1 MKHRA
6 FLFLFTF
13 VLLLPTLLGETV
25 LWDDT
30 YLVSTWDRNDPFLL
44 VEYFDKLGMPWQGWL
59 HYYLS
64 FLPYKVTFYKLFS
77 VLSWSACSVL
87 AYQLLAAVPF
97 FTPRDRF
104 YIALI
109 ASLFPGFNLWFSII
123 QMPQPL
129 YVAIFLA
136 GCYAYWQ
143 GSMNRKWLLKTVG
156 LLLILPTFALQSLY
170 VYLYGLIFVW
180 FWFTKDVENG
190 FLNSAFQF
198 TKQHLAIILL
208 PVIQFMLLKVFFPID
223 PIFGTYNVM
232 QFDKAPFKLLVSLGV
247 PPLFILREAWNVFTK
262 DWQLFV
268 GLLAMSLIFVKA
280 ALVIVKPAKLRGGE
294 NKSQWRNIIAA
305 GIFLAI
311 CGVFPYALVN
321 KPYLGIN
328 YTGRFAMLLAWPVS
342 LILYGLIRYRFDS
355 SRQLVQ
361 KLITIV
367 CVVFCFLTF
376 KDQVLW
382 HTRYIK
388 YIAMTRQIE
397 GEEDKMLPLVF
408 FNDQTTIGK
417 PAPLIYFELNWIM
430 NRAWNNPDHF
440 GFSSFQNHVNKQ
452 MMFEELEQI
461 HYFKNLKN
469 SFFQELMLFSKKG
482 GEYNREAATLITVR
496 NGQFDSN
503 LRLWLKWI
511 SGSNETKRKITESL
525 IEIEIKNLENHSDG

>member
-1 MKHRA
+1 MRHRA
-6 FLFLFTF
+6 FLFFFTF
-13 VLLLPTLLGETV
+13 ILLLPTLIGETV

-30 YLVSTWDRNDPFLL
+30 YLISTWDRNDPLML
-44 VEYFDKLGMPWQGWL
+44 VEYFGKLGMPWQGWL

-64 FLPYKVTFYKLFS
+64 LLPYKVTFYKLFS

-87 AYQLLAAVPF
+87 AYQLMAAVPF

-136 GCYAYWQ
+136 GCYTYWQ
-143 GSMNRKWLLKTVG
+143 GSLNKKWLLKAAG
-156 LLLILPTFALQSLY
+156 LFLILPTFALQSLY

-180 FWFTKDVENG
+180 FWFTKDAEKS
-190 FLNSAFQF
+190 FFNSAILF

-208 PVIQFMLLKVFFPID
+208 PVVQFMLLKAFFPVD
-223 PIFGTYNVM
+223 PIFATYNVM
-232 QFDKAPFKLLVSLGV
+232 QFDKVLFKLLVSLGV
-247 PPLFILREAWNVFTK
+247 PPIFILREAWNVFTK
-262 DWQLFV
+262 DWQLLV
-268 GLLAMSLIFVKA
+268 GLLLVSLIFIKTTFA
-280 ALVIVKPAKLRGGE
+280 IIKPPKLQNGKEKRP
-294 NKSQWRNIIAA
+294 WLNIIAV

-328 YTGRFAMLLAWPVS
+328 YTGRFAMLLAWPVA
-342 LILYGLIRYRFDS
+342 LILYGLIRYRFYS
-355 SRQLVQ
+355 SRQLAQ
-361 KLITIV
+361 RLITTTCI
-367 CVVFCFLTF
+367 VFCFLTI

-388 YIAMTRQIE
+388 YIAITRHIE

-408 FNDQTTIGK
+408 FDDKSSIGK

-430 NRAWNNPDHF
+430 NKAWGNPDHF
-440 GFSSFQNHVNKQ
+440 GFSSFQNNEDKNK
-452 MMFEELEQI
+452 MFEELERI

-469 SFFQELMLFSKKG
+469 PFFQELMLFSKRG
-482 GEYNREAATLITVR
+482 GEYNREVASLITIR
-496 NGQFDSN
+496 NGQFGSN
-503 LRLWLKWI
+503 LWLWLRWI
-511 SGSNETKRKITESL
+511 SGSDETKHKITESL
-525 IEIEIKNLENHSDG
+525 INIEVEHLEKNPNE